1 MVGAWLCIIKKVVV
15 GVWHPEW
22 HKAKPTFMFLA
33 SALRLEM
40 ESSKRRQDQQLD
52 GTKPRSRRSSAW
64 SNMAAADAGDEGI
77 DVGRLSPQSRRRY
90 QSRMSSAR
98 LRERQR
104 QRISSAE
111 DEVARLE
118 AYVHSLQSSLD
129 FHYQTRGTH
138 SIRLSSAGGM
148 DKNIHTCK
156 ATGDHGAGVEDMD
169 GIRKSVAEFL
179 QRKDELIEHKD
190 RNGRADACV
199 GVVRRTG
206 AVDDVSRQVY
216 GSIASMNDT
225 VDHLEKCVQ
234 RIEILKETIAKRVH
248 LLEEGTQ
255 PADAMRFSATAS
267 LFVGSTL
274 HNTADNSSASVQGSM
289 SGQALQS
296 AHRTDSSHGQS
307 GDGPSSRYS
316 ISFLVD
322 EHNM

>member
-1 MVGAWLCIIKKVVV
+1 
-15 GVWHPEW
+15 
-22 HKAKPTFMFLA
+22 
-33 SALRLEM
+33 M
-40 ESSKRRQDQQLD
+40 EGSKRRQEQQLD

-64 SNMAAADAGDEGI
+64 SNAAAADAGDEGI
-77 DVGRLSPQSRRRY
+77 DLGRLSPQSRRRY

-118 AYVHSLQSSLD
+118 TYVHSLQSSLD
-129 FHYQTRGTH
+129 FHYQTRGSH
-138 SIRLSSAGGM
+138 RIRLSGTGGM

-156 ATGDHGAGVEDMD
+156 ITGEHGAGVEDMNE
-169 GIRKSVAEFL
+169 IRRSVAEFL
-179 QRKDELIEHKD
+179 QRKDELIEYKG
-190 RNGRADACV
+190 RNGGVGMRV
-199 GVVRRTG
+199 GVFREAET
-206 AVDDVSRQVY
+206 AEDVSRQVR

-225 VDHLEKCVQ
+225 VDHLEQCVQ
-234 RIEILKETIAKRVH
+234 RIEILKEAIAKRVH

-255 PADAMRFSATAS
+255 PAATMRSSATAS

-274 HNTADNSSASVQGSM
+274 HSTADNSSASAQGSM
-289 SGQALQS
+289 TGQGPQS
-296 AHRTDSSHGQS
+296 ADRTDGSQRQSS
-307 GDGPSSRYS
+307 DGRSSRFS